1 MSIKSIVPVLAVD
14 DLDRATSF
22 YRDKLGCSVR
32 DMPDDPTSKLLEI
45 GDSYFLL
52 YKTSYKRGENTV
64 ASVLVSDF
72 DTAISDLR
80 GKGIKFEDYDFP
92 GLKTVNGV
100 ATYGDS
106 GMKGAW
112 FKDTEGNTIAVVEE
126 NAELMRKAA

>member
-22 YRDKLGCSVR
+22 YRDKLGCTVR
-32 DMPDDPTSKLLEI
+32 EMPDDPTSKLLEI

-72 DTAISDLR
+72 DTAITDLR

-100 ATYGDS
+100 ATYGDG